1 MATSDFPD
9 GAPEEGNNNLSKE
22 LRSLNET
29 LRSLAISLNKTSNHD
44 IFSKKD
50 YLEKSLEK
58 FGGSLKEKI
67 YKPMAETASKD
78 ALSTKEFIA
87 KTQKILD
94 QTSQYIKEEL
104 NLRDVTKKQMAI
116 LLQAEKERL
125 DFQKQILQ
133 ITKNQDYLLSSI
145 HSDYERSRASK
156 AMDYEERRRSSYSMQ
171 PEDRMI
177 NRATDKASLKMAPQT
192 LAHAFMNKG
201 GALGKIAGGINTLA
215 GGRSAEQYKSAM
227 ASKKSDAEISVM
239 KKLGLYSYDT
249 SNPLDVK
256 DLLSSKG
263 EYDTYSN
270 LEKDKVGLRSGLSEL
285 EASIPADLD
294 LARGRVEGVE
304 FPLKSTDAP
313 SESRSSGFN
322 NILQFPSGKK
332 SQSSQKATAFADTGG
347 ESYTITNIT
356 AQQVQ
361 KVLGR
366 DGIGYIYL
374 GNLLEKYLDP
384 SKKEDK
390 KEFDID
396 GGGSGGALGA
406 IVAGVLAILGTG
418 IFLKKLIDLRKEE
431 SDARVQALTD
441 TGLSK
446 EDAIIKNSNQEQMAS
461 LSLGAITL
469 QTPEQIKEEAE
480 YKKKWEKIK
489 NGQLRSGS
497 QEETY
502 YNIISGMIKT
512 GEFKNDPVKALTSL
526 GKNPAYKDDIAKF
539 HKGGVVKLQEGEVV
553 LPVEESNYGLS
564 SGLIQQTQ
572 EGGMSFNKN
581 LPSSISS
588 MSSSSSQI
596 NTQKMET
603 LLEQLLSAINTNLI
617 TAVKETKTTS
627 KPPIPSL
634 NISNASFRSQ

>member
-78 ALSTKEFIA
+78 ALSTKEFIS

-104 NLRDVTKKQMAI
+104 NLRDVTKKQMAM

-133 ITKNQDYLLSSI
+133 VTKNQDYLLSSI

-177 NRATDKASLKMAPQT
+177 NKATDRASLNMAPQT

-215 GGRSAEQYKSAM
+215 GGRSADQYKGAM
-227 ASKKSDAEISVM
+227 ASKKSDAEIAVM

-256 DLLSSKG
+256 DLLSSRG

-270 LEKDKVGLRSGLSEL
+270 LEKDKTGLQSGLSEL
-285 EASIPADLD
+285 ESSIPAELD
-294 LARGRVEGVE
+294 LARGRIGGVE
-304 FPLKSTDAP
+304 FPLKSVDAP
-313 SESRSSGFN
+313 SESASSGFN
-322 NILQFPSGKK
+322 NVLQFPSRRG
-332 SQSSQKATAFADTGG
+332 SQSAQRATSFADTGG

-384 SKKEDK
+384 SKENKK
-390 KEFDID
+390 KEFDIE
-396 GGGSGGALGA
+396 GGGGGGALGA
-406 IVAGVLAILGTG
+406 IVAGVLAILGLG
-418 IFLKKLIDLRKEE
+418 FLLKNKNGKDPIIANSPTMKAYADAGLTPEE
-431 SDARVQALTD
+431 A
-441 TGLSK
+441 
-446 EDAIIKNSNQEQMAS
+446 AIATVLHPNV
-461 LSLGAITL
+461 
-469 QTPEQIKEEAE
+469 TPEQIQSETSLKQKWNNIQKKKNDGDSNAIKIYNEVTKRLSASGIDDFGE
-480 YKKKWEKIK
+480 YKTDPISILKTLSTDSTYGEIIKK
-489 NGQLRSGS
+489 
-497 QEETY
+497 Y
-502 YNIISGMIKT
+502 
-512 GEFKNDPVKALTSL
+512 
-526 GKNPAYKDDIAKF
+526 

-553 LPVEESNYGLS
+553 LPIEESNYGLS
-564 SGLIQQTQ
+564 SGLLQQTQ
-572 EGGMSFNKN
+572 DGGMSFNKN
-581 LPSSISS
+581 LPSSISN
-588 MSSSSSQI
+588 MSSSSTQM

-617 TAVKETKTTS
+617 TAVKETKVTP